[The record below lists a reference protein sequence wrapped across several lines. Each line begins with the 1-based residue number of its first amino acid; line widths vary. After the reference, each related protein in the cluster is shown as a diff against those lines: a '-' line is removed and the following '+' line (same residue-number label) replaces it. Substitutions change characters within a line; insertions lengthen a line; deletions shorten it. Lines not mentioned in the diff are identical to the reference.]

1 MKIRIGFG
9 LGVRTT
15 LNDGRFGDAVD
26 ALEDLR
32 FDSLWLSERISGDAP
47 DPTVGTAFAAGR
59 TKHLKF
65 GFSVMVLPGRNP
77 VIVATQLATL
87 DRLSAGRLL
96 PAFGLGV
103 ADAHEQQAFGVARED
118 RAKWFDEALP
128 LIRRFWTE
136 DRVDHDGVRFHYEG
150 MRVMPKPHQNPPDV
164 WLGGIAKSELRRVGR
179 LGDGWLP
186 SFATPADVE
195 AGRTVIDAVAAEHGR
210 TIDPEHYGALIPYA
224 MGVVP
229 EPVLAGLRARRPD
242 LDPTTLVPIGF
253 EALAKAIQGFVN
265 VGFSKFVALPIV
277 EPAGGDLPA
286 HLAELADVVLPL
298 QT

>member
-15 LNDGRFGDAVD
+15 LNDGRFADAVD
-26 ALEDLR
+26 ALEDLN

-47 DPTVGTAFAAGR
+47 DPTVGMAFAAGR
-59 TKHLKF
+59 TRKLKF
-65 GFSVMVLPGRNP
+65 GMSVMVLPGRNP

-87 DRLSAGRLL
+87 DRLSAGRVL

-103 ADAHEQQAFGVARED
+103 ADPHEQQAFGVARED
-118 RAKWFDEALP
+118 RAAWFDEALP